1 MTLDK
6 TYHILDPDSELTYV
20 AMVIDTDGCTSPL
33 LKRQINPTYDGART
47 NPEWFA
53 EWWNDR
59 EEDDDDLELQAK
71 VSDYR
76 PIFKQKSQAK
86 KVSQLDLNIE
96 HKVVA
101 ADENI
106 VRR

>member
-6 TYHILDPDSELTYV
+6 TYNILDPDSELTYV
-20 AMVIDTDGCTSPL
+20 ALVIDTDGCTSPL
-33 LKRQINPTYDGART
+33 LKRKINPTYDGAREDA
-47 NPEWFA
+47 EWFA
-53 EWWNDR
+53 KWWNDR
-59 EEDDDDLELQAK
+59 EEEGDLELQAK

-86 KVSQLDLNIE
+86 KVSQLNLNIE
-96 HKVVA
+96 QKVVA